1 MCSGVEKGSDF
12 QSLVTRNNANEM
24 HAINGIFEEYPTSS
38 FVILCSCSANLILL
52 FYLFSNIGVLTT
64 MIHAFQYV

>member
-1 MCSGVEKGSDF
+1 MYLRVGSDF
-12 QSLVTRNNANEM
+12 QSLFTRYNANEM
-24 HAINGIFEEYPTSS
+24 QAEEYPTSS
-38 FVILCSCSANLILL
+38 FADPFCSCSANLILL